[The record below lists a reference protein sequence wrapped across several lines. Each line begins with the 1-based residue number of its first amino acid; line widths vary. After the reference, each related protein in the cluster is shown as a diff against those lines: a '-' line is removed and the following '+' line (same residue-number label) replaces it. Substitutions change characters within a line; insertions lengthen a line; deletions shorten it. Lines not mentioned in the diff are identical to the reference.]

1 MDKQQF
7 YEKTRHGTPRF
18 PVACFKTTSDT
29 NQFQVP
35 LHWHNSVEIMMM
47 FNGNADVT
55 IDNKIIKAKENDIII
70 INSGELHR
78 ITSDNENLFYSTFIF
93 PIKMLVFSSDDD
105 AQNYLEP
112 LIMNT
117 LKFKTLPD
125 NENLKEE
132 LHLVLDK
139 ILNIT
144 EKKEKGFELMTKA
157 LFLEIIALFFKYN
170 QFVENKKTENG
181 KSERLKEILRYISK
195 NYYSELSIPSMAE
208 KFHMSEKYFS
218 RYFRVSTGQN
228 FTEYLNT
235 LRIEKSL
242 EFLRYTDNSITDI
255 ALDCGYE
262 NISYFNRIFKRYMN
276 TSPLKYRNSF
286 GKKN

>member
-1 MDKQQF
+1 M
-7 YEKTRHGTPRF
+7 
-18 PVACFKTTSDT
+18 
-29 NQFQVP
+29 
-35 LHWHNSVEIMMM
+35 
-47 FNGNADVT
+47 
-55 IDNKIIKAKENDIII
+55 
-70 INSGELHR
+70 ELQ
-78 ITSDNENLFYSTFIF
+78 
-93 PIKMLVFSSDDD
+93 P
-105 AQNYLEP
+105 
-112 LIMNT
+112 
-117 LKFKTLPD
+117 
-125 NENLKEE
+125 
-132 LHLVLDK
+132 
-139 ILNIT
+139 
-144 EKKEKGFELMTKA
+144 
-157 LFLEIIALFFKYN
+157 LFFKYN
-170 QFVENKKTENG
+170 QLVENKKTENG
-181 KSERLKEILRYISK
+181 KSERLKGILRYISK